1 MRQMMDNIIDKYKT
15 NINQQKSEITKPS
28 IDITH
33 LSSQPY
39 NKVNPYEDKI
49 EVYRMIRST

>member
-1 MRQMMDNIIDKYKT
+1 MDNIIDKYKT